1 MNGHNLPSLVDIEL
15 KFIYSEKATKIFE
28 ISTLL
33 LSVCSVDKN
42 KVEISKN
49 VMTLSKLIL

>member
-49 VMTLSKLIL
+49 VMTLSE